1 MKTPKTGGRTKSPAA
16 RNSKATK
23 PETYGK
29 EAPIKEPK
37 TKQQPDRYEVN
48 PNMKNPNRS
57 GAV

>member
-1 MKTPKTGGRTKSPAA
+1 MKKTKTSSQAKSPAA
-16 RNSKATK
+16 RNSKTK

-29 EAPIKEPK
+29 QAPIKEPK

>member
-1 MKTPKTGGRTKSPAA
+1 MKKNKSSNQAKSPAA
-16 RNSKATK
+16 NSKTTK

-29 EAPIKEPK
+29 QAPIKEPK